1 MRTRCYPSDPTEAE
15 WALAARHTRQRSPV
29 VAHVSSAISV
39 AGVWVLPHRALY
51 PRRNWQ
57 PVGGQPP
64 TLVITD
70 GHRGRIPNVAAF
82 ADARRT

>member
-29 VAHVSSAISV
+29 VARVSSAISV

-57 PVGGQPP
+57 PVGGQPH
-64 TLVITD
+64 TC
-70 GHRGRIPNVAAF
+70 HHGRASGKNPELAAF